1 MRVFCHM
8 WVKNL
13 LKGSDS
19 DIVATIKDA
28 VKDLEKEEPDTIPKF
43 QMSSE

>member
-8 WVKNL
+8 CVENL
-13 LKGSDS
+13 LKGPDS